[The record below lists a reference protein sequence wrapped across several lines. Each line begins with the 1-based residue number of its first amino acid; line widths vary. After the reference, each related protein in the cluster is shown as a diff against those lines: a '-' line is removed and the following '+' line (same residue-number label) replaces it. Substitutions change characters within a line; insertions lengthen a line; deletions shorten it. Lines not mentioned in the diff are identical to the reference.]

1 LRAGDALTLP
11 LSCGADDERAFLR
24 QSRGL
29 AQGWIGHW
37 PDESPAQL
45 AALKKEN
52 KMTIAQAIWLSWTDL
67 FREMGPEMTG

>member
-1 LRAGDALTLP
+1 LP